1 MVDVQ
6 RESDIIQEE
15 EHGERRAGGNREFAH
30 PGLANEFKE
39 RQWHVASMA
48 VSQVRKYTQTNPY
61 SQDQ

>member
-1 MVDVQ
+1 VVDVQ

-15 EHGERRAGGNREFAH
+15 EQGQRSPGGNGKFAH
-30 PGLANEFKE
+30 PGLANEFEE